1 MKNILYLSNCYSH
14 PNDVNVGAAPRHFYN
29 VRALRKSGYH
39 VEIITSSQNTITGQ
53 SLNTY
58 TQNLKGVHYA
68 EASPMKNK
76 SLFSRLK
83 YYLSHFISGI
93 SARKSLDKKPDII
106 LASMPTVFIG
116 LQALILAKIYRCKII
131 LDVRDLWTDSL
142 RATKIGKYKPVIAIN
157 YFIERLIYRKAD
169 SIFCTTKPQ
178 CEEVRKM
185 VSMENK
191 EIEYLPNGFDIELLK
206 SDCIQIKEMEEIKN
220 KYEKVVLFAG
230 KHSDYTDLNN
240 VLNSSQGFGEL
251 NIGVVLLGGGY
262 LKESLKERAN
272 KENLKNIHFLGPVS
286 KDEVLSYMEYAD
298 IFLINY
304 SKSDAWRKVLPN
316 KLFDYLYFNK
326 PIVAAVCEGEI
337 TKIIKESGAG
347 ISCEPQDTNSLITSV
362 QKVVKESKKF
372 TTGRD
377 YLMKN
382 FDRRILTKKLLE
394 IVEKV

>member
-29 VRALRKSGYH
+29 VRALRESGYK
-39 VEIITSSQNTITGQ
+39 VEIITSSQNTITGE
-53 SLNTY
+53 SLNTH
-58 TQNLKGVHYA
+58 TQNLEGVHYA
-68 EASPMKNK
+68 DASPMKNK

-93 SARKSLDKKPDII
+93 SARKSLENEPQII
-106 LASMPTVFIG
+106 LASMPTIFIG

-142 RATKIGKYKPVIAIN
+142 SATKIGKFKSIIAIN
-157 YFIERLIYRKAD
+157 YFIERHIYKKAD

-178 CEEVRKM
+178 CQEVQEMLK
-185 VSMENK
+185 SK
-191 EIEYLPNGFDIELLK
+191 LKPIEYLPNGFDIELLK
-206 SDCIQIKEMEEIKN
+206 NDCVRVEEMEELKK
-220 KYEKVVLFAG
+220 KYKKILLFAG
-230 KHSDYTDLNN
+230 KHSDYTDLNS
-240 VLNSSQGFGEL
+240 VLNSSKSLEQL
-251 NIGVVLLGGGY
+251 SIGVVLLGGGY
-262 LKESLKERAN
+262 LKESLIQRAQKEG
-272 KENLKNIHFLGPVS
+272 LKNIHFLGPVS

-326 PIVAAVCEGEI
+326 PIVAAVCKGEI
-337 TKIIKESGAG
+337 TKIIDESGAG
-347 ISCEPQDTNSLITSV
+347 VSCEPQDNSSLVCAV
-362 QKVVKESKKF
+362 QKVVNESDKY
-372 TTGRD
+372 TTGRE

-382 FDRRILTKKLLE
+382 FDRRVLTRKLVE
-394 IVEKV
+394 IVERV